1 MGFTVTRPYVSVIMN
16 CRNSSEFL
24 REAIDSVFA
33 QSFDNWEIVF
43 WDNQSTDLSPE
54 IAQSYRTE
62 EDSGKQILRYFRAA
76 EPAPL
81 GLARNLAI
89 KKARGD
95 LVAFLDCDDL
105 WAPDKL
111 ARQVELFQANPA
123 LGLVCTDTKIVK
135 GEETLSL
142 MFETARPFRG
152 EVFAELIAAGWIS
165 MSSAVVSM
173 KALNS
178 LSHWFDPAFNVA
190 EEADLFYRIAHDWE
204 LDYVDAPLTSWRVHG
219 TNTTFAKFEQFA
231 VETRQILAKLEKLY
245 PGLPEEYPDLIPLLE
260 RRAVFQTAVALW
272 RQGKN
277 RAARQE
283 ISPHL
288 FSGGGGVKFL
298 AFWLLSWL
306 PGSAFD
312 ALARVYLKLPKFLR
326 R

>member
-1 MGFTVTRPYVSVIMN
+1 MTRPYVSVIMN

-33 QSFDNWEIVF
+33 QEFDNWEIVF
-43 WDNQSTDLSPE
+43 WDNQSTDSSPE
-54 IAQSYRTE
+54 IAQSYCHAV
-62 EDSGKQILRYFRAA
+62 DSGKQILRYFRAE

-105 WAPDKL
+105 WEPDKL
-111 ARQVELFQANPA
+111 ARQVGLFQANPA
-123 LGLVCTDTKIVK
+123 LGLVCTDTRIIK
-135 GEETLSL
+135 GGETLSF

-152 EVFAELIAAGWIS
+152 KVFAELIGAGWIS

-173 KALNS
+173 NALNS

-219 TNTTFAKFEQFA
+219 ANTTFAKFEQFA

-245 PGLPEEYPDLIPLLE
+245 PGLPEEYPGLIPLLE
-260 RRAVFQTAVALW
+260 RRAAFQTAVALW

-277 RAARQE
+277 GAARKE
-283 ISPHL
+283 ISPYL
-288 FSGGGGVKFL
+288 FGGGGGVKFL

>member
-152 EVFAELIAAGWIS
+152 EVFSELIAAGWIS

>member
-1 MGFTVTRPYVSVIMN
+1 M
-16 CRNSSEFL
+16 SEFAFDASL
-24 REAIDSVFA
+24 ENFQEKVGEACMQTPVVVD
-33 QSFDNWEIVF
+33 F
-43 WDNQSTDLSPE
+43 WAPWCAPCQTLKPMLEKLAEEYKGRFLLAKINSDENPE
-54 IAQSYRTE
+54 IAQHFGVRSIPSVKVLYQ
-62 EDSGKQILRYFRAA
+62 GQ
-76 EPAPL
+76 
-81 GLARNLAI
+81 
-89 KKARGD
+89 
-95 LVAFLDCDDL
+95 LVDEFNGALPENQVRAFLDRIAL
-105 WAPDKL
+105 PAGETSL
-111 ARQVELFQANPA
+111 REQA
-123 LGLVCTDTKIVK
+123 
-135 GEETLSL
+135 
-142 MFETARPFRG
+142 
-152 EVFAELIAAGWIS
+152 AELIAAGWIS